1 MSRRIRRILLVCSNY
16 DNFFLE
22 EDGRLEEQLATEYA
36 ELNLSSPPAITRAE
50 TPENALKTASGE
62 EKFDLVIL
70 MYNIG
75 KMDVEGFA
83 AKMKALNPEAP
94 FVLLTSYSSEMRR
107 RLYSINRTDVD
118 YIFCW
123 NNSTDLIIAII
134 KLLEDRLN
142 APHDVLECGVQAIL
156 LVEDSVRYYS
166 TYLPLI
172 YRLMLEQNREGIK
185 DALNESQMIRRKRS
199 RPKLL
204 LATNYEQALLHQ
216 HFPP

>member
-50 TPENALKTASGE
+50 TPEDALKTASGE

-118 YIFCW
+118 YIF
-123 NNSTDLIIAII
+123 
-134 KLLEDRLN
+134 
-142 APHDVLECGVQAIL
+142 
-156 LVEDSVRYYS
+156 
-166 TYLPLI
+166 
-172 YRLMLEQNREGIK
+172 
-185 DALNESQMIRRKRS
+185 
-199 RPKLL
+199 
-204 LATNYEQALLHQ
+204 
-216 HFPP
+216 